1 MKLKEIQELKI
12 KPVAELE
19 KLLKESREKLRVL
32 RFDLVAGKVKDVAE
46 LRSVKRNIGRIQT
59 FLNQEKK

>member
-1 MKLKEIQELKI
+1 MKLKEVQELKA

-46 LRSVKRNIGRIQT
+46 LRSVRRNIGRIQT

>member
-1 MKLKEIQELKI
+1 MKLKEVQELKA

-46 LRSVKRNIGRIQT
+46 LMSVRRNI
-59 FLNQEKK
+59 

>member
-1 MKLKEIQELKI
+1 MKLKEVQELKI